1 MKEICI
7 FSTKCQKYFPENC
20 VTVKSASYYVAILLT
35 VLVFK
40 FKFLTYN
47 GIMFNSIP
55 VKLH

>member
-7 FSTKCQKYFPENC
+7 FSTKCQKYFTENG